1 MTPEQPHAPEAGTV
15 QSTRAHHRRVIGAL
29 VAVTLAVVIV
39 DQASKAWAVAVLAP
53 RAASGEAPIPIVGD
67 LLSLTYYANPG
78 ASFGIGSGFT
88 WILTAIAVGV
98 VVVIV
103 RVSARLDSLPWAVAF
118 GALLGGAIGNL
129 IDRLFRPPSFG
140 MGHVVDFLAF
150 GDWFVNNLADIAI
163 TLAAVLMIA
172 LSLAGVDVDGSRRA
186 RHAAAEPVDATD
198 ASA

>member
-1 MTPEQPHAPEAGTV
+1 MTPDQQNASEGGMSANV
-15 QSTRAHHRRVIGAL
+15 RAHHRRVIGAL
-29 VAVTLAVVIV
+29 IAVTLAVVIV
-39 DQASKAWAVAVLAP
+39 DQATKAWAVAVLAP
-53 RAASGEAPIPIVGD
+53 RVARGEEPIPLIGD

-103 RVSARLDSLPWAVAF
+103 RVSARLNSLPWAIAF

-163 TLAAVLMIA
+163 TLAAVLMIG
-172 LSLAGVDVDGSRRA
+172 LSLAGIDVDGSRRS
-186 RHAAAEPVDATD
+186 REAAPGPVDATD